1 MKTIN
6 VPALSALP
14 KRSTILRHVLR
25 AEKRGPASY
34 FHKKLS
40 LKRGYVLPSRT
51 HPRLHSRL
59 SGAVFPPF
67 SQAPPNKRIEYPNDD
82 QEALRVAKVY
92 QQHLMSLR
100 LLCLPVTPSTSHHV
114 LLPLPANEL
123 TLIATMSPS
132 HSSPSQLVSLS
143 SAQIQHCAIIRNP
156 LTALS

>member
-1 MKTIN
+1 MVSLAPRKQTRTRPYFAMSFAPRNAVPHLTFTRNCHSKEDMFCPLERILDFTRGC
-6 VPALSALP
+6 PALFS
-14 KRSTILRHVLR
+14 
-25 AEKRGPASY
+25 
-34 FHKKLS
+34 
-40 LKRGYVLPSRT
+40 
-51 HPRLHSRL
+51 
-59 SGAVFPPF
+59 PPF
-67 SQAPPNKRIEYPNDD
+67 SQAPPNKRIECPNDD

-143 SAQIQHCAIIRNP
+143 SAQIQHCAII
-156 LTALS
+156 